1 MLVQIYYN
9 RTRKCWSVRHNG
21 RVIRHV
27 QQIQLVDCT
36 MKVSEAARQ
45 RVIRTGKRGVHAW
58 IVGTIAENT
67 RSNVGLEEI
76 TYSPFRGRTFR
87 TISGRPIATAD
98 FVRFKPNG
106 SCFIGLSAARTA

>member
-1 MLVQIYYN
+1 MLVEIYYN

-27 QQIQLVDCT
+27 LQIQLADCT

-45 RVIRTGKRGVHAW
+45 RVVQTRRRGVHAW
-58 IVGTIAENT
+58 IIGTIAEDT
-67 RSNVGLEEI
+67 LSDACLEEI

-87 TISGRPIATAD
+87 TLNGRPIAAAD
-98 FVRFKPNG
+98 FVHFKQNG